1 MTIRTFR
8 GMTPKLARGVWV
20 APSAEVIGDVELGED
35 VSIWFG
41 TVLRGD
47 VMPIRIGA
55 RSNIQDLSMAHG
67 TGGVWGVEIGEE
79 VTVGHRAIVHG
90 CTIADRVLVGMG
102 SVILDGC
109 KIGEGAVIAAGAV
122 LSPGTVVP
130 PRTMWAGVPAKERR
144 PITDVDWGIIRG
156 TAAHYVELAHEYD
169 EA

>member
-1 MTIRTFR
+1 MTIRPFR
-8 GMTPKLARGVWV
+8 GIHPKLGKDVWI
-20 APSAEVIGDVELGED
+20 ADSAEVIGDVELGD
-35 VSIWFG
+35 GVTIWFG

-67 TGGVWGVEIGEE
+67 TGGMFGVTIGEE

-109 KIGEGAVIAAGAV
+109 ELGEGAIVAAGAV
-122 LSPGTVVP
+122 LAPGTKVP
-130 PRTMWAGVPAKERR
+130 PRTMVAGVPAK
-144 PITDVDWGIIRG
+144 PIREIHDGDWNIIQG
-156 TAAHYVELAHEYD
+156 TAWHYMQLAREY
-169 EA
+169 EE